1 MGKAKAPAT
10 SRLDTPALSD
20 LGADVEVRRH
30 PAARRLTLRVSQTRR
45 AVIVTVPMQ
54 CDLVEAGSFL
64 HRNMDWVRERLGCI
78 PDPVVFGNGAVI
90 PVRGEPHTLVF
101 TDKTV
106 RGRRIERAPASN
118 ASEGNYPSLMVGGSA
133 DTASRRLTEWLFEEA
148 RRDLDACVVRHT
160 GNLGLNAKRITV
172 RDQSSRWGS
181 CSTTGTLS
189 FSWRLILAPPLILD
203 YVAAHEV
210 AHLKE
215 MNHGP
220 GFWSL
225 VRRTMPQM
233 DEARQWLQIY
243 GMDLHRYGPRS
254 IARR

>member
-1 MGKAKAPAT
+1 MAKAGAT
-10 SRLDTPALSD
+10 APSKLDTPALSD
-20 LGADVEVRRH
+20 LGADVEVRHH

-64 HRNMDWVRERLGCI
+64 HRNIDWVRERLDSI
-78 PDPVVFGNGAVI
+78 PEPIEFQNGAVI
-90 PVRGEPHTLVF
+90 PLRGEPHTLQF
-101 TDKTV
+101 TNRHQ
-106 RGRRIERAPASN
+106 RGPRVSRHSSSTAF
-118 ASEGNYPSLMVGGSA
+118 PSADGEQAHAKNGSA
-133 DTASRRLTEWLFEEA
+133 QTYGTLEVNGPIENAPRRLTDWLLEEA
-148 RRDLDACVVRHT
+148 RRDLDRCVQYHT
-160 GNLGLNAKRITV
+160 RNLRLNAKRITV

-189 FSWRLILAPPLILD
+189 FSWRLVLAPPLILD

-220 GFWSL
+220 KFWAL
-225 VRRTMPQM
+225 VRRTMPQ
-233 DEARQWLQIY
+233 
-243 GMDLHRYGPRS
+243 
-254 IARR
+254 